1 MLKSLSTQFAATLFF
16 GPLGL
21 AYSSVAAAV
30 FLTLLLAVLFFS
42 ALGGLALVIV
52 WPLSIAIGLV
62 FVKLHND
69 QLRSSGSRLL
79 LGPDDDFEDTSPL
92 NSWGRGVA
100 VLALLLA
107 GAFVLFLYLPKE
119 RQPIGRIVAT
129 DSAGTSS
136 ESQAAPD
143 PQEAMASAI
152 KALKE
157 AYAGTSTDVAE
168 ATSPDGLAVN
178 EQQST
183 PAVIAAK
190 ANEDESNDD
199 FAVIALPEQEV
210 ATVIIDNDGNV
221 QQGELDSALNS
232 GRPEL
237 TVDAPLVNL
246 RRGPG
251 TSFDIITTVRAGDRL
266 FEFARDGNWVNVE
279 TASSGYTG
287 WIYSRL
293 VK

>member
-30 FLTLLLAVLFFS
+30 FMTLLLAVLFFS
-42 ALGGLALVIV
+42 VLGVLAIFVIWPVSILVGLI
-52 WPLSIAIGLV
+52 

-69 QLRSSGSRLL
+69 EIRSSGSRLL
-79 LGPDDDFEDTSPL
+79 LGPGDEYEEYSPVG
-92 NSWGRGVA
+92 SWGRGIA
-100 VLALLLA
+100 VLSLALA
-107 GAFVLFLYLPKE
+107 AAFIAYLYLPKGNND
-119 RQPIGRIVAT
+119 IGKIVASS
-129 DSAGTSS
+129 SAPTSGDRVGA
-136 ESQAAPD
+136 EPQASDTVAMVVPVPNQSDPD
-143 PQEAMASAI
+143 LQTN
-152 KALKE
+152 
-157 AYAGTSTDVAE
+157 TS
-168 ATSPDGLAVN
+168 VN
-178 EQQST
+178 VT

-190 ANEDESNDD
+190 SNSDENND

-210 ATVIIDNDGNV
+210 ATVIIDSDGNV
-221 QQGELDSALNS
+221 QQGEVESALNS

-251 TSFDIITTVRAGDRL
+251 TGFDIITTVQAGDKL
-266 FEFARDGNWVNVE
+266 FEYARDGNWINVE
-279 TASSGYTG
+279 TASNGFSG

-293 VK
+293 VR

>member
-119 RQPIGRIVAT
+119 RQSIGRIVAT